1 MKYTDISCQD
11 VMKYTEMETTFYGF
25 VFENRTSINLLF
37 GPLTN
42 HGITPPIPSQNM
54 VTITIGIAA
63 SPLATTIL
71 F

>member
-1 MKYTDISCQD
+1 MQFIVGKKQGW
-11 VMKYTEMETTFYGF
+11 ETTFLDF
-25 VFENRTSINLLF
+25 VFEKRTSINLLF
-37 GPLTN
+37 GPLIN

-63 SPLATTIL
+63 SGFATTIL